1 MKVLVTG
8 VRGQLGYDVVN
19 ELESRGIEAIGVDIQ
34 EMDITNADSVNTVI
48 GEAALAEGWN
58 IKQAEVHGMSQR
70 GGDVQS
76 NLRLSTEPIASDL
89 IPKGGADIIISLE
102 PMEALRYL
110 PYLKPDGWIVTS
122 SKPFV
127 NIPNYPDL
135 EDIIAHVKAVKN
147 HVLVDVEELAKQA
160 GAPAQ
165 AANMVLLGAAIP
177 MLDIDYDKIIAGVQ
191 RIFSRKGEAVV
202 ASNVAAIEAGYKAK

>member
-1 MKVLVTG
+1 MKRDIILAG
-8 VRGQLGYDVVN
+8 VGGQ
-19 ELESRGIEAIGVDIQ
+19 GILSIA
-34 EMDITNADSVNTVI
+34 TVI
-48 GEAALAEGWN
+48 GDAALNEGLYL
-58 IKQAEVHGMSQR
+58 KQAEVHGMSQR

-76 NLRLSTEPIASDL
+76 NLRLSSEPIYSDL

-110 PYLKPDGWIVTS
+110 PYHKPEGWIVTS

-127 NIPNYPDL
+127 NIPNYPEL
-135 EDIIAHVKAVKN
+135 EDVLSHIQALEH
-147 HVLVDVEELAKQA
+147 HVLVDVETLAKEA

-177 MLDIDYDKIIAGVQ
+177 MLGIDHDKIIAGVR
-191 RIFSRKGEAVV
+191 RIFASKGEAIVN
-202 ASNVAAIEAGYKAK
+202 SNVAAIEAGYNRSAKGL

>member
-1 MKVLVTG
+1 MKRDIILAG
-8 VRGQLGYDVVN
+8 VGGQ
-19 ELESRGIEAIGVDIQ
+19 GILSIA
-34 EMDITNADSVNTVI
+34 TVI
-48 GEAALAEGWN
+48 GDAALNEGLYL
-58 IKQAEVHGMSQR
+58 KQAEVHGMSQR

-76 NLRLSTEPIASDL
+76 NLRLSSDPIYSDL

-127 NIPNYPDL
+127 NIPNYPEIEEVL
-135 EDIIAHVKAVKN
+135 AQVRSISN
-147 HVLVDVEELAKQA
+147 HLLIDVEALAKEV

-177 MLDIDYDKIIAGVQ
+177 MLGIDHDKIIDGVK
-191 RIFSRKGEAVV
+191 RIFARKGEAIV
-202 ASNVAAIEAGYKAK
+202 ATNVAAIEAGYNASKI

>member
-1 MKVLVTG
+1 MKRDIILAG
-8 VRGQLGYDVVN
+8 VGGQ
-19 ELESRGIEAIGVDIQ
+19 GILSIA
-34 EMDITNADSVNTVI
+34 TVI
-48 GEAALAEGWN
+48 GDAALNEGLYL
-58 IKQAEVHGMSQR
+58 KQAEVHGMSQR

-76 NLRLSTEPIASDL
+76 NLRLSSDPIYSDL
-89 IPKGGADIIISLE
+89 IPLQGADIIISLE

-127 NIPNYPDL
+127 NIPNYPDI
-135 EDIIAHVKAVKN
+135 EDVIAQVKAVKN

-191 RIFSRKGEAVV
+191 RIFSRKGESVV
-202 ASNVAAIEAGYKAK
+202 ASNVAAIEAGFQASQKS